1 LPVLETL
8 RRLRHGPLSRFD
20 RVWVPLGRLARFVIA
35 ALPRSTVKQ
44 RIGPFGPFRLDAHFA
59 FSNFEA
65 WGQGHNNGFLATI
78 EACRGKDCVFDI
90 GGHIGLVTLP
100 MSRVVSPAGR
110 VFSFEPG
117 EANLDFLRFH
127 LARNG
132 AANVEVV
139 DALVGDSDGWTDF
152 FEQSG
157 ATGQNSV
164 VLKKNHEAYQ
174 RVRRRQVSLD
184 RFCADSGLRPEI
196 IKVDVEGAEL
206 AVLRGA
212 RETLRRDRPTLFLS
226 VHPTELRLLGES
238 TESLMREIDDLGYVC
253 LEIDGKPV
261 SAFRLAE
268 YLMLPKEQASGHAAQ
283 RD

>member
-1 LPVLETL
+1 MPLLETL
-8 RRLRHGPLSRFD
+8 RRLRHGPLSRFG
-20 RVWVPLGRLARFVIA
+20 RGWVLLGRMARFVIS

-44 RIGPFGPFRLDAHFA
+44 RIGPFGPFRLDSHFA
-59 FSNFEA
+59 FSDFAA

-100 MSRVVSPAGR
+100 MSRVVAPAGR
-110 VFSFEPG
+110 VFTFEPG
-117 EANLDFLRFH
+117 LANLEFLRFH
-127 LARNG
+127 LARND
-132 AANVEVV
+132 ATNVEVI
-139 DALVGDSDGWTDF
+139 DALVGDSDGCTDF
-152 FEQSG
+152 FEQRG

-164 VLKKNHEAYQ
+164 VLKKNPEAYR

-184 RFCADSGLRPEI
+184 RFCADGGLRPQI

-212 RETLRRDRPTLFLS
+212 RQILRRDRPTLFLS
-226 VHPTELRLLGES
+226 VHPAELRLLGES
-238 TESLMREIDDLGYVC
+238 VDSLMREIDDVGYVC

-261 SAFRLAE
+261 GSFRLAE
-268 YLMLPKEQASGHAAQ
+268 YLMLPKEQASGHAVQ
-283 RD
+283 RV

>member
-1 LPVLETL
+1 MPVLETL

-20 RVWVPLGRLARFVIA
+20 RIWVSLGRLARFVIA

-44 RIGPFGPFRLDAHFA
+44 RIGPFGPFRLDAYFA
-59 FSNFEA
+59 FSNFSA
-65 WGQGHNNGFLATI
+65 WGQGHNNGFLATV
-78 EACRGKDCVFDI
+78 EACRGKNCIFDI

-117 EANLDFLRFH
+117 KANLEFLRFH
-127 LARNG
+127 LARNN
-132 AANVEVV
+132 ATNVEVV
-139 DALVGDSDGWTDF
+139 DTLVGDSDGWMDF

-157 ATGQNSV
+157 AAGQNSV
-164 VLKKNHEAYQ
+164 VLKKNQEAYQ
-174 RVRRRQVSLD
+174 RVRRRQVTLD
-184 RFCADSGLRPEI
+184 RFCADSELRPEV

-212 RETLRRDRPTLFLS
+212 RETLRRNRPTLFLS

-238 TESLMREIDDLGYVC
+238 VDSLMHEIEDLGYVC
-253 LEIDGKPV
+253 LEIGGEPV
-261 SAFRLAE
+261 AAFRLAE
-268 YLMLPKEQASGHAAQ
+268 YLMLPKEQASGPAKQ

>member
-1 LPVLETL
+1 MQVLETL
-8 RRLRHGPLSRFD
+8 RHLRHGRLSRFD

-35 ALPRSTVKQ
+35 ALPRSTVEQ
-44 RIGPFGPFRLDAHFA
+44 RIGPFGPFRLHSHFA
-59 FSNFEA
+59 FSDFAA
-65 WGQGHNNGFLATI
+65 WGQGHNNGFLATV

-110 VFSFEPG
+110 VVSFEPG
-117 EANLDFLRFH
+117 QANLEFLRFH

-139 DALVGDSDGWTDF
+139 DALVGDADGSTDF

-157 ATGQNSV
+157 PTGQNSV
-164 VLKKNHEAYQ
+164 VVKKNPDAYR
-174 RVRRRQVSLD
+174 RVRRRQISLD
-184 RFCADSGLRPEI
+184 QFCADSGLRPEI

-212 RETLRRDRPTLFLS
+212 RNTLRRDRPTLFLS
-226 VHPTELRLLGES
+226 VHPAELSLLGES
-238 TESLMREIDDLGYVC
+238 VDSLMREIDDLGYVC
-253 LEIDGKPV
+253 LEIDGEPV

-268 YLMLPKEQASGHAAQ
+268 YLMLPKEQTSGHAEQ

>member
-1 LPVLETL
+1 MPALETL

-20 RVWVPLGRLARFVIA
+20 RIWVSLGRLARFVIA

-59 FSNFEA
+59 FSNFAA
-65 WGQGHNNGFLATI
+65 WGQGHNNGFLATV

-100 MSRVVSPAGR
+100 MSRAVAPAGR

-117 EANLDFLRFH
+117 EANLDYLRFH
-127 LARNG
+127 LARND

-139 DALVGDSDGWTDF
+139 DALVGDSDGCVDF

-164 VLKKNHEAYQ
+164 VLKKNPEAYQ

-184 RFCADSGLRPEI
+184 KFCTDRELRPEI

-212 RETLRRDRPTLFLS
+212 REILRRDRPTLFLS
-226 VHPTELRLLGES
+226 VHPTELRLLDES
-238 TESLMREIDDLGYVC
+238 VDSLMREIDDLGYVC
-253 LEIDGKPV
+253 LEIDGGPV
-261 SAFRLAE
+261 GAFRLAE
-268 YLMLPKEQASGHAAQ
+268 YLMLPKEQARGHAEQ
-283 RD
+283 RV